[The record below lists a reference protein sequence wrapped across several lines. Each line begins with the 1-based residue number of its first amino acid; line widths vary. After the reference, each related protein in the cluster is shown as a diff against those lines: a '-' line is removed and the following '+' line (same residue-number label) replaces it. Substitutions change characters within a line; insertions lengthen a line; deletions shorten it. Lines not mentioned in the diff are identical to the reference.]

1 MNLFF
6 QVAEVEAG
14 EGIYDAAGGG
24 VQDLY
29 TAALG
34 VCLDIEVTLEG
45 YGVVLVDF
53 VKTDVLEDLFSST
66 QFFRYVS
73 KCGVKS
79 PHLELYFAIF

>member
-1 MNLFF
+1 MSAFF

-14 EGIYDAAGGG
+14 E
-24 VQDLY
+24 
-29 TAALG
+29 
-34 VCLDIEVTLEG
+34 
-45 YGVVLVDF
+45 GVVLVDF